1 MMSGKKILV
10 TGATGQVAGP
20 IAWELAKTNEVWA
33 LGRFGDPQSAA
44 GLEARGIK
52 THRWDMGAEPIA
64 GLADDFTHV
73 LHAAYLRD
81 TNDFEA
87 AMHVNTVGTG
97 MLMSHCRNAEA
108 FLFLSGFAV
117 YKLLGNDHH
126 YAETDPLGGETDWMP
141 PYGPSKLAT
150 EGVVRAFAEV
160 LGLPSVIA
168 RLNTSYG
175 PSGHGGVPVRFYRLM
190 LAGETIAVPKGG
202 EVNLQSPIHTDDMA
216 RQLPLLWDRA
226 STTPLIV
233 NWAGD
238 QAVSVNDMMTCV
250 SELTGVP
257 VKFEPSDVIRQG
269 FASDNTLRKSLIGDC
284 SVPLR
289 QGLAQTLEAMFPG
302 SLKNA

>member
-1 MMSGKKILV
+1 MMSGKKILI

-20 IAWELAKTNEVWA
+20 IARDLAKTNEVWA
-33 LGRFGDPQSAA
+33 LGRFGDAAAKA
-44 GLEARGIK
+44 GLETAGVR
-52 THRWDMGAEPIA
+52 THPWDMGAQPIA

-81 TNDFEA
+81 TGDFEA
-87 AMHVNTVGTG
+87 AMQVNTVGLG
-97 MLMSHCRNAEA
+97 QLMTHCRKAQA

-141 PYGPSKLAT
+141 PYGPSKVAS

-175 PSGHGGVPVRFYRLM
+175 PSGHGGVPVRFYRMM
-190 LAGETIAVPKGG
+190 LAGEPIAVPKGG

-216 RQLPLLWDRA
+216 RQLPLLWDLAAPR
-226 STTPLIV
+226 PLIV

-238 QAVSVNDMMTCV
+238 QAISVNEMMTTV

-257 VKFEPSDVIRQG
+257 VEFQPSDVIRQG
-269 FASDNTLRKSLIGDC
+269 FASDNTLRRKLIGDC
-284 SVPLR
+284 QVSLR
-289 QGLAQTLEAMFPG
+289 DGLARTLEGLFPG
-302 SLKNA
+302 SVRKA